1 MQVVHGLASEKPVI
15 EKHSDLD
22 HLGIKLCLM
31 SSFINFFPGDGDRCQ
46 IVVYYKHKYIL
57 KLYMSLLGS

>member
-1 MQVVHGLASEKPVI
+1 MQVFHELASEKPVI

-22 HLGIKLCLM
+22 HFGIKFCLM
-31 SSFINFFPGDGDRCQ
+31 SSYIKIFPGDGDRCQ
-46 IVVYYKHKYIL
+46 IVVHYKHKYIF